1 MGAGITAALGI
12 SACATPAT
20 TFENGSVTTTTVAAT
35 TTEAPVAVS
44 PGSATRSDVAGVPGG
59 LVELFLRDA
68 REFQPALYQYTDDE
82 LIEVAL
88 LSCGAL
94 DEGVPIEDLLVM
106 LIDAFVA
113 SDPAAMEGIAYVIGG
128 GIVLFC
134 PHHEY
139 QLDRL

>member
-1 MGAGITAALGI
+1 MGAGVTAALSI

-20 TFENGSVTTTTVAAT
+20 TFENGSSSVTT

-44 PGSATRSDVAGVPGG
+44 PGSATQSDVAGVPGG
-59 LVELFLRDA
+59 LVKLFLRDA
-68 REFQPALYQYTDDE
+68 RESQPALYQYTDDE

-94 DEGVPIEDLLVM
+94 DEGVPLEDLLVM
-106 LIDAFVA
+106 LVDAFVG

-139 QLDRL
+139 QVDRL